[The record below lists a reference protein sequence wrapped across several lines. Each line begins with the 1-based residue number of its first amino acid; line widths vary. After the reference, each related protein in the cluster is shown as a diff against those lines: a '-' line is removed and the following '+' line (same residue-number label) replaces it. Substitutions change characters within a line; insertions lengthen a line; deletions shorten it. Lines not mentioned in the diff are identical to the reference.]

1 MEAERDAGNH
11 RQLVQ
16 HVRALAENP
25 VDRDPGLLP
34 GVPLGQVDQLAEI
47 RRVDL
52 DVAAAQPGEFLG
64 FLLHQ
69 PQAVGEHLERVGVGV
84 PGPLR

>member
-1 MEAERDAGNH
+1 MEAERDAGH
-11 RQLVQ
+11 ARQLVQ

-25 VDRDPGLLP
+25 VDGDAGLLP
-34 GVPLGQVDQLAEI
+34 RLALGRVDQLAEVG
-47 RRVDL
+47 RVDL
-52 DVAAAQPGEFLG
+52 DVAAAHPGQLLG

-84 PGPLR
+84 P